1 MSNISPIIKNFNDQQ
16 IAKLMEGKTLPSFS
30 AGDNIKV
37 SVRISEGV
45 NERVQVFQGIVIS
58 KRNRGINSCFTV
70 RKMVG
75 TQGVERSFMIYSAN
89 IKGIEVVS
97 RGIVR
102 RAKLYYLRDLRG
114 KAAKVKQKLY

>member
-1 MSNISPIIKNFNDQQ
+1 
-16 IAKLMEGKTLPSFS
+16 MEGKTLPSFS

>member
-16 IAKLMEGKTLPSFS
+16 IAKLMEGKKLPHFS

-89 IKGIEVVS
+89 IKAIEVVS